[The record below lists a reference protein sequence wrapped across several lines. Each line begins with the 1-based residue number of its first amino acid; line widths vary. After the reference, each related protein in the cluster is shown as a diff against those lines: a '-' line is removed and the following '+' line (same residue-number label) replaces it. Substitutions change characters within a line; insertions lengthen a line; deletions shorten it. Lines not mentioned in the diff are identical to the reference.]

1 MRQVK
6 LGADGPSVGAIG
18 LGCMS
23 FGGMYG
29 ATDMNESH
37 ATLKKALDLGVNH
50 LDVANIYGAGVC
62 EEVIGSFIK
71 GKGNPFTIATKGGI
85 VPGPDRDFRNGK
97 DYLTECLDGS
107 LKRLG
112 VDYVDLYYVHRR
124 DARIPIE
131 DVMETMKS
139 FVDAGKIGAIG
150 LSEIAPSTLERAVKI
165 APVAAVQSE
174 YSLWTRLP
182 ELGMLQAC
190 ERLGATFVSF
200 SPLGRGMLSD
210 NDLVPER
217 FPAEDF
223 RATNPRFMEPN
234 FSANLQR
241 VRKLRELA
249 ADKGVA
255 TSTLALAWTF
265 AMAPNSI
272 AIPGTRSSNHLAQ
285 DAAAADIVLSPDDMD
300 AIEAIMPAG
309 FAHGGRYNVSQAT
322 GVEDFC

>member
-6 LGADGPSVGAIG
+6 LGADGPQVGAIG

-29 ATDMNESH
+29 ATNINESH

-62 EEVIGSFIK
+62 EEVIGAYIK
-71 GKGNPFTIATKGGI
+71 ANGNPFTIATKGGI
-85 VPGPDRDFRNGK
+85 VTGPDRDFRNEK
-97 DYLTECLDGS
+97 AYLTECLDGS

-124 DARIPIE
+124 DPRVPVE
-131 DVMETMKS
+131 DMMETLKG
-139 FVDAGKIGAIG
+139 FIAAGKIGAIG
-150 LSEIAPSTLERAVKI
+150 LSEIAPSTLEQAVKI

-182 ELGMLQAC
+182 ELGILQAC

-200 SPLGRGMLSD
+200 SPLARGMLTD
-210 NDLVPER
+210 NDLDPAK
-217 FPAEDF
+217 FPAGDF
-223 RATNPRFMEPN
+223 RTTNPRFIEPN
-234 FSANLQR
+234 FSANLER
-241 VRKLRELA
+241 VRKLRQLA
-249 ADKGVA
+249 NDKGVA

-265 AMAPNSI
+265 AMAPNSV
-272 AIPGTRSSNHLAQ
+272 AIPGTRSPDHLTQ
-285 DAAAADIVLSPDDMD
+285 DAAAADLALSADEMA
-300 AIEAIMPAG
+300 AIEAVMPVG
-309 FAHGGRYNVSQAT
+309 FAHGGRYNPSQAL